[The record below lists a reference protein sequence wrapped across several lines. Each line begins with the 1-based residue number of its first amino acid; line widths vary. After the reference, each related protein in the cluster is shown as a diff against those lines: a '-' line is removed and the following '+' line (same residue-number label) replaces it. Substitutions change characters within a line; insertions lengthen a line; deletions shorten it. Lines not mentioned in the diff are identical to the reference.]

1 MLFWGAPAIQ
11 QVQDA
16 GAQQAILGDIAGV
29 RQAAFG
35 LSVSDAAADASV
47 QMPDGTFRLAEG
59 TSMLVVA
66 DRDEP
71 SDDCRFTLSG
81 WAETDDDA
89 FTLETT
95 GVCANVVGRGSL
107 VDCSGVGTTHCLRVF
122 RLDGS
127 VPTYVDVTLLAGEAS
142 RQDGQPWDADAD
154 YLIQLDTGGST
165 FDAATD
171 VILAQ
176 AWIIHM
182 DRLEWEQNRA
192 GSYRVLYEG
201 GAVFSTNRGTTFQ
214 EADPAISEGR
224 FGNDDYILRLVD
236 LESSDGDAFSGR
248 TSFTVGLAYQNQYG
262 RVAADVEALRF
273 EWVGQDADAWCN
285 SMLLRNVFH
294 LEDERYAEDPTDGCD
309 AFEASIDYD
318 AGAPFFFEFL
328 HAKIRTEL
336 RI

>member
-35 LSVSDAAADASV
+35 LSVTDAAADASV
-47 QMPDGTFRLAEG
+47 QMPDGTFRLTEG

-66 DRDEP
+66 QHDQP
-71 SDDCRFTLSG
+71 ATCRMELDG
-81 WAETDDDA
+81 WAETDDGEFQVTTQGACGTIIGRGTAADC
-89 FTLETT
+89 TT
-95 GVCANVVGRGSL
+95 G
-107 VDCSGVGTTHCLRVF
+107 THCVRVY
-122 RLDGS
+122 RLDGGTHT
-127 VPTYVDVTLLAGEAS
+127 PIDVVYAAGLVT
-142 RQDGQPWDADAD
+142 RQDGQDWDRDAD
-154 YLIQLDTGGST
+154 YLIQLDDGDAL
-165 FDAATD
+165 FDATTD
-171 VILAQ
+171 AILTQ
-176 AWIIHM
+176 AWIVHL

-192 GSYRVLYEG
+192 SSFRVFYEG
-201 GAVFSTNRGTTFQ
+201 GAVFSANRGTTFQ

-236 LESSDGDAFSGR
+236 LESTEGDAFSGR

-262 RVAADVEALRF
+262 RVAADVESLRF
-273 EWVGQDADAWCN
+273 EWVGVDADAWCN

-294 LEDERYAEDPTDGCD
+294 LDDVRYQEVGGGCD
-309 AFEASIDYD
+309 DVEATLSYD
-318 AGAPFFFEFL
+318 PGAPFFFEFL